1 MPVRLHVNYHN
12 TVRLHSAIV
21 TITPADRLAELSE
34 VIGKER
40 NSKLE
45 AARKFRREKR
55 AASKNVA

>member
-1 MPVRLHVNYHN
+1 VNYHN